1 MEDDQVDKESLVE
14 EDKGGSEEGK
24 DESEERDDDVPL
36 NRPEFIEEEEE

>member
-1 MEDDQVDKESLVE
+1 MEDDQVDQESMVE